1 MLKMYLYWDLS
12 YFHLG
17 GFQSISI
24 SGEFKGKNIFKRLWK
39 KRLPK
44 SKDSQIKCDS

>member
-24 SGEFKGKNIFKRLWK
+24 SGELKVCANL
-39 KRLPK
+39 
-44 SKDSQIKCDS
+44 SCESN